1 MACGAAQIDEATFC
15 QEIKFPAIWEN
26 VLIELGFDVHSANP
40 CVGVEL
46 IDLDLIIEVADVR
59 DNGLILHLCHMIQSD
74 DIPVSGGGHVD
85 VGPAESVFDGSDFK
99 AFHGGLEGIDGVDF
113 GDDYAG
119 ALASEGLGGTFAYVS
134 VAANHGNFPR
144 DHHIEGSV

>member
-1 MACGAAQIDEATFC
+1 MPCGAAQIDEASFC
-15 QEIKFPAIWEN
+15 QEIKFPTIWEN
-26 VLIELGFDVHSANP
+26 VLIELGFDVHFANT
-40 CVGVEL
+40 CVDVEL
-46 IDLDLIIEVADVR
+46 IDLDFIIEVADVG
-59 DNGLILHLCHMIQSD
+59 DDGLVLHLRHMIQSD
-74 DIPVSGGGHVD
+74 DIFISGGGHID
-85 VGPAESVFDGSDFK
+85 VGSAEGVFDGSDFK

-119 ALASEGLGGTFAYVS
+119 ALASEGLGGAFAYVS